1 MHSCARPLHEALQT
15 EYVVEANSSQTSVR
29 RLAVRFGTPMAKSPN
44 ANLATNRKARHD
56 YEILDV
62 VEAGIVLLGSE
73 VKSLRGGMVQLVDAY
88 ARVIDGEVW
97 LDGVHISPYRF
108 AVGAGAHDPDRAR
121 KLLLNRSEIER
132 LHDRVARERLSLV
145 PLAFK
150 LVDGRVKVELAL
162 ARGRRK
168 GDKRQVIA
176 ERDVQREMQRSL
188 GRQRKGII

>member
-1 MHSCARPLHEALQT
+1 
-15 EYVVEANSSQTSVR
+15 
-29 RLAVRFGTPMAKSPN
+29 MAPSPN
-44 ANLATNRKARHD
+44 INLATNRKARHD

-62 VEAGIVLLGSE
+62 VEAGIVLFGSE
-73 VKSLRGGMVQLVDAY
+73 VKSLRSGQVQLVDAY
-88 ARVIDGEVW
+88 ARIIDKEIW

-108 AVGAGAHDPDRAR
+108 ASGVGAHDPDRAR
-121 KLLLNRSEIER
+121 KLLLNRQEIDR

-176 ERDVQREMQRSL
+176 ERDVQREMQRAI
-188 GRQRKGII
+188 GRQRKGME

>member
-1 MHSCARPLHEALQT
+1 
-15 EYVVEANSSQTSVR
+15 
-29 RLAVRFGTPMAKSPN
+29 MAPSPHT
-44 ANLATNRKARHD
+44 NLATNRKARHD

-62 VEAGIVLLGSE
+62 VEAGIVLFGSE
-73 VKSLRGGMVQLVDAY
+73 VKSLRAGQVQLVDAY
-88 ARVIDGEVW
+88 ARVIDNEVW

-108 AVGAGAHDPDRAR
+108 AGGVGAHDPDRPR
-121 KLLLNRSEIER
+121 KLLLNRQEIDR

-145 PLAFK
+145 PLALK

-176 ERDVQREMQRSL
+176 ERDVQREMQRAI
-188 GRQRKGII
+188 GRQRKGMD